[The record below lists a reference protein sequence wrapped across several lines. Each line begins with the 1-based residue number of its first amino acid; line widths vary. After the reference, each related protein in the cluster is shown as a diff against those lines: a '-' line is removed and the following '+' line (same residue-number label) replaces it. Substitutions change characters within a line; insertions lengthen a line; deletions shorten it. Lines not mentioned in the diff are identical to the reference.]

1 MGPPL
6 LLWTAL
12 GAVKIIGVTLM
23 TIDLEKIIK
32 TDQEHFIHPQFHPND
47 HKQPFVWVS
56 GEGAKLR
63 SADGSEYIDGLACL
77 WNVTLGHGRKELA
90 QAAMRQMEQL
100 AFTTSYVGHTNI
112 PAVQLTEKLSQ
123 LCYPAINHFFFSSGG
138 GDANDSAIKT
148 ARFFWASQGKPEK
161 VTIISR
167 EYGYH
172 GVTIGSMNAT
182 GLPVFWQMFNSKL
195 PGFLHIPSPYPY
207 RYVAADSSVSQ
218 GRAAADELE
227 KAIQREGPE
236 TVAAFLAEP
245 VQGAGGLIVPQDDY
259 FPRIREICDRY
270 GVLLIADEV
279 ITGFGRLGRWFGL
292 EHWNVQPDIISFAKG
307 ITSGY
312 LPLGGIGLSDRVF
325 KVLAEAPP
333 DRRWMHA
340 FTYSAHPTCCAVALA
355 TIDILEREG
364 LIEQAWQKGRKLLA
378 GLRQLASLENVGDVR
393 GLGLMCGVELVEDK
407 ATKQPFPAARRVGAR
422 LYQECAKRGLVSRIK
437 DDIYML
443 APAFVIS
450 DADLDR
456 CVNILGE
463 SIPVAVNA

>member
-1 MGPPL
+1 M
-6 LLWTAL
+6 
-12 GAVKIIGVTLM
+12 M
-23 TIDLEKIIK
+23 TVDLEKIIK
-32 TDQEHFIHPQFHPND
+32 TDQEHFVHPQFHPND

-63 SADGSEYIDGLACL
+63 SADGREFIDGLACL

-100 AFTTSYVGHTNI
+100 AFTTSYIGHTNI

-123 LCYPAINHFFFSSGG
+123 RCYPSINHFFFSSGG

-148 ARFFWASQGKPEK
+148 ARYYWNVQGKPEK
-161 VTIISR
+161 YKIISR
-167 EYGYH
+167 EFGYH
-172 GVTIGSMNAT
+172 GVTLGAMNAT
-182 GLPVFWQMFNSKL
+182 GIPTFWNMFSSKL

-207 RYVAADSSVSQ
+207 RYANADGSLTQ
-218 GRAAADELE
+218 GRAAANELE
-227 KAIQREGPE
+227 QAILREGAD

-259 FPRIREICDRY
+259 FPRIREICDKY
-270 GVLLIADEV
+270 DVLLMSDEV

-292 EHWNVQPDIISFAKG
+292 EHWKIEPDIISFAKG

-325 KVLAEAPP
+325 KALTDAPP
-333 DRRWMHA
+333 EKRWMHA

-364 LIEQAWQKGRKLLA
+364 LIEEAGRKGKKLLA
-378 GLRQLASLENVGDVR
+378 GLQQLSNLENVGDVR

-407 ATKQPFPAARRVGAR
+407 ATKKSFAAARKVGAR

-437 DDIYML
+437 EDIYML

-450 DADLDR
+450 DADLDA

-463 SIPVAVNA
+463 AIPIAVNA

>member
-1 MGPPL
+1 M
-6 LLWTAL
+6 
-12 GAVKIIGVTLM
+12 M

-56 GEGAKLR
+56 GEGARLR
-63 SADGSEYIDGLACL
+63 SADGKEYIDGLACL

-90 QAAMRQMEQL
+90 QAALRQMEQL
-100 AFTTSYVGHTNI
+100 AFTTSYVGHTNV
-112 PAVQLTEKLSQ
+112 PAVQLTERLSQ
-123 LCYPAINHFFFSSGG
+123 LCYPSINHFFFSSGG

-148 ARFFWASQGKPEK
+148 ARFFWNSQGKPDK
-161 VTIISR
+161 LKIISR
-167 EYGYH
+167 EHGYH
-172 GVTIGSMNAT
+172 GVTIGAMNAT
-182 GLPVFWQMFNSKL
+182 GIPGFWPMFSSQV

-207 RYVAADSSVSQ
+207 RYVSDNPNISQ

-227 KAIQREGPE
+227 KAILREGAE

-245 VQGAGGLIVPQDDY
+245 VQGAGGLMVPQDDY
-259 FPRIREICDRY
+259 FARIREICDKY
-270 GVLLIADEV
+270 DVLFMADEV

-292 EHWNVQPDIISFAKG
+292 EHWNVQPDIIAFAKG

-312 LPLGGIGLSDRVF
+312 LPLGGIGISDRVF
-325 KVLAEAPP
+325 KVLADAPP
-333 DRRWMHA
+333 TRRWMHA
-340 FTYSAHPTCCAVALA
+340 FTYSGHPTCCAVALA
-355 TIDILEREG
+355 TLDILEKEG
-364 LIEQAWQKGRKLLA
+364 LVEEAGRKGKKLLA
-378 GLRQLASLENVGDVR
+378 GLKQLATHENVGDVR

-407 ATKQPFPAARRVGAR
+407 ASKKRFSADRKVGAR
-422 LYQECAKRGLVSRIK
+422 LYQECCKRGLVSRIK

-456 CVNILGE
+456 CVNIIGE
-463 SIPVAVNA
+463 AIPAALKS

>member
-1 MGPPL
+1 
-6 LLWTAL
+6 
-12 GAVKIIGVTLM
+12 M

-32 TDQEHFIHPQFHPND
+32 TDQEHFVHPQFHPND

-56 GEGAKLR
+56 GQGAKLR
-63 SADGSEYIDGLACL
+63 SADGREFIDGLACL

-100 AFTTSYVGHTNI
+100 AFTSSYIGHTNI

-123 LCYPAINHFFFSSGG
+123 LCYPSINHFFFSSGG
-138 GDANDSAIKT
+138 ADANDTAIKT
-148 ARFFWASQGKPEK
+148 ARFFWNSHGKPEK
-161 VTIISR
+161 LKIISR
-167 EYGYH
+167 EHGYH
-172 GVTIGSMNAT
+172 GVTLGAMNAT
-182 GLPVFWQMFNSKL
+182 GIPAFWQMFSSKL
-195 PGFLHIPSPYPY
+195 PGFVHIPSPYPY
-207 RYVAADSSVSQ
+207 RYVSNNPSVSQ

-227 KAIQREGPE
+227 KAILGEGAE

-245 VQGAGGLIVPQDDY
+245 VQGAGGLMVPQDEY
-259 FPRIREICDRY
+259 FPRIREICDKY
-270 GVLLIADEV
+270 DVLFIADEV

-292 EHWNVQPDIISFAKG
+292 EHWKVEPDIISFAKG

-312 LPLGGIGLSDRVF
+312 LPLGGIGMSDRVF

-355 TIDILEREG
+355 TLEILEREG
-364 LIEQAWQKGRKLLA
+364 LVEEAGRKGKKLLA
-378 GLRQLASLENVGDVR
+378 GLKQLASLENVGDVR

-407 ATKQPFPAARRVGAR
+407 PTKRPFPSSRKVGAR
-422 LYQECAKRGLVSRIK
+422 LYQECAKRGLVSRFK

-450 DADLDR
+450 DADIDQ
-456 CVNILGE
+456 CVNILGDA
-463 SIPVAVNA
+463 IPPACGNSGSDV